1 MHLSRFR
8 LNCISPNDVRRIL
21 FSFLHCALWLPPS
34 PLAAE
39 TLTLPE
45 AVAQA
50 LARHPSIEAAKAQ
63 TGVAV
68 ARTAQARSGYLPKV
82 NYAESFQSSNNP
94 VFAFSTLLTQ
104 RRFSAANFAIDALNH
119 PGFVNNFQSSV
130 SVDQVLYDFGG
141 VRAGVNSAQLG
152 EKLSAEQE
160 RFARMQLIAKVARTY
175 HTVTLAEQFV
185 KAAQQAVQSAAADL
199 ARAEAVR
206 AAGLSTDADVLSI
219 RVHLAAMREQQ
230 IQRQSGVE
238 IARAALNEALGQPLD
253 TVVAL
258 ATPLTAAA
266 AAPAVNSA
274 GERPELRQAALAREL
289 AESQATGARS
299 ALYPQ
304 LTGRA
309 AWEANRGRFV
319 NQGGANWYFGV
330 GVRWNLFNGFADRA
344 RLEESAQTVA
354 KSKANER
361 ETLAGVNL
369 ELRQAQASLTAA
381 QQRIEVAT
389 ATVAQAEESLRITKN
404 RYEAGL
410 TTVTDLLRTE
420 TALLDATTRRIAA
433 IYDHRLAAV
442 AVQLAAGTLSGDS
455 NVLQ

>member
-1 MHLSRFR
+1 
-8 LNCISPNDVRRIL
+8 V
-21 FSFLHCALWLPPS
+21 
-34 PLAAE
+34 
-39 TLTLPE
+39 
-45 AVAQA
+45 
-50 LARHPSIEAAKAQ
+50 
-63 TGVAV
+63 
-68 ARTAQARSGYLPKV
+68 
-82 NYAESFQSSNNP
+82 
-94 VFAFSTLLTQ
+94 
-104 RRFSAANFAIDALNH
+104 
-119 PGFVNNFQSSV
+119 
-130 SVDQVLYDFGG
+130 
-141 VRAGVNSAQLG
+141 
-152 EKLSAEQE
+152 
-160 RFARMQLIAKVARTY
+160 
-175 HTVTLAEQFV
+175 
-185 KAAQQAVQSAAADL
+185 
-199 ARAEAVR
+199 
-206 AAGLSTDADVLSI
+206 
-219 RVHLAAMREQQ
+219 
-230 IQRQSGVE
+230 
-238 IARAALNEALGQPLD
+238 
-253 TVVAL
+253 
-258 ATPLTAAA
+258 
-266 AAPAVNSA
+266 
-274 GERPELRQAALAREL
+274 ERPELRQAALAREL

-299 ALYPQ
+299 TLYPQ

-433 IYDHRLAAV
+433 IYDHRLATV

>member
-1 MHLSRFR
+1 
-8 LNCISPNDVRRIL
+8 
-21 FSFLHCALWLPPS
+21 
-34 PLAAE
+34 
-39 TLTLPE
+39 
-45 AVAQA
+45 
-50 LARHPSIEAAKAQ
+50 
-63 TGVAV
+63 
-68 ARTAQARSGYLPKV
+68 
-82 NYAESFQSSNNP
+82 
-94 VFAFSTLLTQ
+94 
-104 RRFSAANFAIDALNH
+104 
-119 PGFVNNFQSSV
+119 
-130 SVDQVLYDFGG
+130 
-141 VRAGVNSAQLG
+141 
-152 EKLSAEQE
+152 
-160 RFARMQLIAKVARTY
+160 MQLIAKVARTY

-299 ALYPQ
+299 TLYPQ

-433 IYDHRLAAV
+433 IYDHRLATV

>member
-1 MHLSRFR
+1 LSRFAKKS
-8 LNCISPNDVRRIL
+8 ISPNDVTRNLLPIPL
-21 FSFLHCALWLPPS
+21 LALWAIAS
-34 PLAAE
+34 PLPAE

-45 AVAQA
+45 AVAKA
-50 LARHPSIEAAKAQ
+50 LAQHPSMDAAKAQ
-63 TGVAV
+63 TGAAV

-82 NYAESFQSSNNP
+82 NYAESFQTSNNP

-104 RRFSAANFAIDALNH
+104 RRFSAANFAIDALNR
-119 PGFVNNFQSSV
+119 PGFVNNFQSVV

-141 VRAGVNSAQLG
+141 VRAGVKSAQLG

-160 RFARMQLIAKVARTY
+160 RFAKMQLIAKVARAY
-175 HTVTLAEQFV
+175 HTVTLAEQFLR
-185 KAAQQAVQSAAADL
+185 AAQQAVQSAEADL

-206 AAGLSTDADVLSI
+206 GAGLSTDADVLSI

-230 IQRQSGVE
+230 IQRQSGLD
-238 IARAALNEALGQPLD
+238 IARAALNEAIGQPLD
-253 TVVAL
+253 TAVTL
-258 ATPLTAAA
+258 ATPLTAAPATA
-266 AAPAVNSA
+266 AVSSA
-274 GERPELRQAALAREL
+274 IERPELRQAALAREL
-289 AESQATGARS
+289 AESQVAGARS

-304 LTGRA
+304 VTGRA
-309 AWEANRGRFV
+309 AFEANRGRFV

-330 GVRWNLFNGFADRA
+330 GLRWNVFNGFADRA
-344 RLEESAQTVA
+344 RMDESAQTLV

-361 ETLAGVNL
+361 ETQAGVNL

-410 TTVTDLLRTE
+410 ATVTDLLRTE

-433 IYDHRLAAV
+433 TYDHRLAAV
-442 AVQLAAGTLSGDS
+442 SVQLAAGTLSGDS

>member
-1 MHLSRFR
+1 M
-8 LNCISPNDVRRIL
+8 RRIL
-21 FSFLHCALWLPPS
+21 LSFLHCALWLPPS

-45 AVAQA
+45 AVAKA
-50 LARHPSIEAAKAQ
+50 LAQHPSMEAAKAQ
-63 TGVAV
+63 TGAAV
-68 ARTAQARSGYLPKV
+68 ARTVQARSGYLPRV

-104 RRFSAANFAIDALNH
+104 RRFSAANFAIDALNR
-119 PGFVNNFQSSV
+119 PGFVNNFQSVV

-141 VRAGVNSAQLG
+141 VRAGVKSAQLG
-152 EKLSAEQE
+152 EKLSGEQE
-160 RFARMQLIAKVARTY
+160 RFARMQLIAKVARAY

-185 KAAQQAVQSAAADL
+185 KAARQAVQSAEADL
-199 ARAEAVR
+199 QRAEAVR
-206 AAGLSTDADVLSI
+206 AAGLATDADVLSLG
-219 RVHLAAMREQQ
+219 VHMAAMREQQ
-230 IQRQSGVE
+230 IQRQSGLD

-253 TVVAL
+253 TAVAL
-258 ATPLTAAA
+258 ATPLTAAPTA
-266 AAPAVNSA
+266 QAVSST

-289 AESQATGARS
+289 AEAQAAGARS

-304 LTGRA
+304 ITGRA
-309 AWEANRGRFV
+309 AWEADRGRFV
-319 NQGGANWYFGV
+319 NQGGTNWYFGV

-344 RLEESAQTVA
+344 RLEESAQALV

-361 ETLAGVNL
+361 ETQAGVNL

-381 QQRIEVAT
+381 GQRIEVAT

-410 TTVTDLLRTE
+410 ATVTDLLRTE
-420 TALLDATTRRIAA
+420 TALLEATTRRIAA
-433 IYDHRLAAV
+433 TYDHRLAAILLE
-442 AVQLAAGTLSGDS
+442 LAAGTLSGDS

>member
-1 MHLSRFR
+1 
-8 LNCISPNDVRRIL
+8 VRRIL

-50 LARHPSIEAAKAQ
+50 LARHPSIEAAKAR

-104 RRFSAANFAIDALNH
+104 RRFSAANFAIDALNRA
-119 PGFVNNFQSSV
+119 GFVNNFQSSV

-152 EKLSAEQE
+152 EKLSTEQE

-199 ARAEAVR
+199 QRAEAVR
-206 AAGLSTDADVLSI
+206 AAGPVNRCGCALDPRSPGRD
-219 RVHLAAMREQQ
+219 
-230 IQRQSGVE
+230 
-238 IARAALNEALGQPLD
+238 ARAADSTAVRRRDRPRGAQRGAGPAARYRRRPRHSADGGRGGAGGEFGWGAARTTAGGAGAG
-253 TVVAL
+253 VGRVA
-258 ATPLTAAA
+258 
-266 AAPAVNSA
+266 
-274 GERPELRQAALAREL
+274 GH
-289 AESQATGARS
+289 RS
-299 ALYPQ
+299 AQRSLP
-304 LTGRA
+304 A
-309 AWEANRGRFV
+309 ADRPGGGGKRNRGRFV

-344 RLEESAQTVA
+344 RLEESAQTITKA
-354 KSKANER
+354 KANER
-361 ETLAGVNL
+361 ETQAGIHL
-369 ELRQAQASLTAA
+369 ELRQAQASLAA
-381 QQRIEVAT
+381 AGQRIEVAT

-455 NVLQ
+455 NVLPIDLRCSP